1 MGLILTH
8 WPLLHSWF
16 LMHSVMFRSFRRRSV
31 SVADRLL
38 SSESGKGEE
47 EEEGMKLINATMM
60 ESEQNIFVT
69 IFQAL
74 AASMI
79 ECCAV

>member
-1 MGLILTH
+1 M
-8 WPLLHSWF
+8 
-16 LMHSVMFRSFRRRSV
+16 MM
-31 SVADRLL
+31 L

-47 EEEGMKLINATMM
+47 EEEGMKLRSAKMM
-60 ESEQNIFVT
+60 MVSEKNIFVT
-69 IFQAL
+69 FFQAL